1 MPSPV
6 TAASSQ
12 EEEEEAPVRSTNRAG
27 GCLYPCINLPQRT
40 AISFLS
46 ISRIEKIRSGG
57 QELRQLMDEVQRLGL
72 DKLPNE
78 VRLLF
83 EKKQLDHV
91 GRSADMWRTSRRAP
105 RELRIIFTKEW
116 SDHVDGVKLFERM
129 NQISRLIRL
138 GYAEGKVS
146 LIIPKSRRQLEISIE
161 ALMESAQFQVN
172 S

>member
-1 MPSPV
+1 M
-6 TAASSQ
+6 
-12 EEEEEAPVRSTNRAG
+12 RSTNVQVDAYIPDQFAPEDG
-27 GCLYPCINLPQRT
+27 DKLSLYQQ
-40 AISFLS
+40 
-46 ISRIEKIRSGG
+46 IEKIRTVE
-57 QELRQLMDEVQRLGL
+57 ELHRLMDEVRDLFG
-72 DKLPNE
+72 KLPNE

-83 EKKQLDHV
+83 EKKQLDLLAAQPYV
-91 GRSADMWRTSRRAP
+91 EDFKETP

-161 ALMESAQFQVN
+161 ALMESAQFHAEY
-172 S
+172 